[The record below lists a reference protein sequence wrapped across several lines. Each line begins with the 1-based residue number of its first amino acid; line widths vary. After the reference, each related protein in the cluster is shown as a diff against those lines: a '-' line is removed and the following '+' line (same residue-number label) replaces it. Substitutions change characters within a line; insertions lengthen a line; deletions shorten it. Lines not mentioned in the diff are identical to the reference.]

1 MSRFDS
7 LAVFTRV
14 ADLGSFA
21 AAARAMGISPAMV
34 GNHVRALE
42 SWFGAPLLL
51 RTTRQQTLT
60 DTGRLVLDRARALLD
75 GMSELDSIA
84 EQPEQLSGT
93 LRIGAPV
100 GIGRY
105 HVGPAARAFAGGH
118 PGLKLELRLSDTVE
132 DMVKAGLDLAVRNG
146 PVPGNEAS
154 LVARVIAR
162 QELLLVASPAYLD
175 RAGEP
180 ATLNALMRHRTV
192 RYSRYGRPRSWAFEI
207 DGATVQMDPPAAF
220 MADHIET
227 LLDAARDGFG
237 IARLP
242 GWLVASALRD
252 GLLRGVLPEQPPLVI
267 DTYLVRPA
275 TRVPPP
281 RVMMA
286 ADHLATAIARSMK
299 DGADAEPDPSV
310 ER

>member
-7 LAVFTRV
+7 LAVFVRV

-21 AAARAMGISPAMV
+21 AAARALGISPAMV
-34 GNHVRALE
+34 GNHVRSLE
-42 SWFGAPLLL
+42 SWFGVPLLL

-60 DTGRLVLDRARALLD
+60 DTGRMLLERARALLD
-75 GMSELDSIA
+75 GMSELDAIA
-84 EQPEQLSGT
+84 ERPEQLSGT

-100 GIGRY
+100 GIGRF
-105 HVGPAARAFAGGH
+105 HVGPAARSFVKKH
-118 PGLKLELRLSDTVE
+118 PELKLELRLSDTVE
-132 DMVKAGLDLAVRNG
+132 DMVKGELDLAVRNG

-162 QELLLVASPAYLD
+162 QKLLLVASPAYLD

-180 ATLNALMRHRTV
+180 AALDALMQHPTI
-192 RYSRYGRPRSWAFEI
+192 RYSRHGRPRGWMFET
-207 DGATVQMDPPAAF
+207 GGTTVRMDPPTVF

-227 LLDAARDGFG
+227 LLDAACDGIG

-242 GWLVASALRD
+242 DWLVASALRD
-252 GLLRGVLPEQPPLVI
+252 GSLHEVLPGQPPLII

-275 TRVPPP
+275 TRVTPP

-286 ADHLATAIARSMK
+286 ADHLAMEIARSMK
-299 DGADAEPDPSV
+299 DEPMPIKG
-310 ER
+310 